1 MNRKIFALSVHLFTA
16 IGSILA
22 FWALLLIIRGE
33 PQYSLFVL
41 ALAVIVDSVDGT
53 LARKADVTTYAP
65 YIDGALMDNIADY
78 LNWVLLPVLWA
89 YTFLDIP
96 FFAGSVVLFMS
107 LLGFSHKQAKTEDNF
122 FRGFPSYW
130 NIVILYLYVL
140 GANSWISAAVMLI
153 LAIMVIVPVKFIYPS
168 RTSKWKKPTLLL
180 SIPYTV
186 IIFIMLYLLR
196 ETPFWL
202 TLTSFYYPVYYVAVS
217 IYQSK
222 NS

>member
-41 ALAVIVDSVDGT
+41 ALAVIIDSVDGT